1 MSHLLYLQPEIDA
14 AVKVLLQLKSDYK
27 SLVGKDWKPGA
38 ASGTT
43 PKKQDQGTSAST
55 PIKQEI
61 ESEPPQAAGM
71 DGLSDIGPLME
82 KIDIQGTKVRDLK
95 AAKAPKVC
103 KCSESLT
110 PERKK
115 ASYRF
120 IFSAGS

>member
-1 MSHLLYLQPEIDA
+1 MSHLLYFQPEIDA

-43 PKKQDQGTSAST
+43 PKKQEPAACT

-71 DGLSDIGPLME
+71 DGLPDIGPLME

-103 KCSESLT
+103 KCQ
-110 PERKK
+110 
-115 ASYRF
+115 
-120 IFSAGS
+120 